1 MTQSP
6 VDPTFR
12 SSETAQQIMP
22 AMSATLRDLQRRC
35 NAEGLNAT
43 GTKTDLV
50 GRLQNDWKD
59 REAPSPE
66 GQGDIECDTILVT
79 RSELG
84 GEEEMKKGAKAAFKQ
99 ALSEEELTVEDVRGE
114 LFVGNRRGL
123 NLAGLS
129 TRVCAL
135 EDEVASL
142 KREITLLKVHNTS
155 LEDRVSSL
163 TVSLDTY
170 KILRT
175 GFISSF
181 KRDKLGN
188 ATDADRRI
196 IEAGDSWAHGG
207 DAVVDAQLYQ
217 SMEGRRDFSTF
228 EKLYGMDP
236 SIVLRI
242 SGFPCRLGVA
252 GQADLIRPQ
261 AHH

>member
-1 MTQSP
+1 
-6 VDPTFR
+6 
-12 SSETAQQIMP
+12 MP
-22 AMSATLRDLQRRC
+22 AKSATLRDLQRRC
-35 NAEGLNAT
+35 KTERLDAT

-50 GRLQNDWKD
+50 GRLQDNRKNQEVLSSESQDT
-59 REAPSPE
+59 
-66 GQGDIECDTILVT
+66 ECDAILVT
-79 RSELG
+79 RSEHGDEG
-84 GEEEMKKGAKAAFKQ
+84 GMKRSAKAALEQ
-99 ALSEEELTVEDVRGE
+99 ALNDEELFVEEVRGE
-114 LFVGNRRGL
+114 PFVGNRRGL
-123 NLAGLS
+123 DLAGLS

-142 KREITLLKVHNTS
+142 QKEITLLKVHNTS
-155 LEDRVSSL
+155 LEDRVTSL
-163 TVSLDTY
+163 TISLDTY

-196 IEAGDSWAHGG
+196 IKAGNSWAHGG

-242 SGFPCRLGVA
+242 SGFPLPLPIP
-252 GQADLIRPQ
+252 GQS
-261 AHH
+261 